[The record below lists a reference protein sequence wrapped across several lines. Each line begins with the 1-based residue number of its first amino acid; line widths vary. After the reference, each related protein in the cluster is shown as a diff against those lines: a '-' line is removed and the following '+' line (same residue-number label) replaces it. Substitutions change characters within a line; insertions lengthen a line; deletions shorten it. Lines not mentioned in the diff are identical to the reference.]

1 LVWTRHTLS
10 RDYRISRTAL
20 TSQTPLLG
28 KGAIRAESI
37 GVHRA
42 FTIVEL
48 LVVIAIVAVL
58 AGLAVTAMPGLMER
72 AERADALAKTRTM
85 GQAVLQYVPD
95 HAGKLPPLFPGQVLE
110 YEAGRGGRI
119 VTECADYLG
128 INQAEDIYL
137 VASLMPRAY
146 ARQTIPANP
155 AQMRVWVMN
164 GAVTNKGAIT
174 HPFGSVT
181 TPGQPPTGN
190 TPLAALA
197 GAESNWMM
205 STADQTQPAVSAA
218 PWKANTP
225 KDPPLGDVRAVFRFD
240 GSAGLVNIDKP

>member
-1 LVWTRHTLS
+1 MKNRRPSS
-10 RDYRISRTAL
+10 RSTAFSL
-20 TSQTPLLG
+20 
-28 KGAIRAESI
+28 
-37 GVHRA
+37 
-42 FTIVEL
+42 VEL
-48 LVVIAIVAVL
+48 LVVIAIIAVL
-58 AGLAVTAMPGLMER
+58 AALTARVLPSLIER

-85 GQAVLQYVPD
+85 GHAVLSYVPD

-128 INQAEDIYL
+128 INQAEEKYL

-146 ARQTIPANP
+146 ARQTVPSNP

-164 GAVTNKGAIT
+164 STVTNNGTAT
-174 HPFGSVT
+174 NPFGRVT

-190 TPLAALA
+190 TTLAALA
-197 GAESNWMM
+197 GAQTQWMI

-225 KDPPLGDVRAVFRFD
+225 PDPPLGDVRAVFRFD
-240 GSAGLVNIDKP
+240 GSAGLVNIDEP

>member
-1 LVWTRHTLS
+1 MR
-10 RDYRISRTAL
+10 
-20 TSQTPLLG
+20 
-28 KGAIRAESI
+28 
-37 GVHRA
+37 RA

-48 LVVIAIVAVL
+48 LVVIAIVSVL

-95 HAGKLPPLFPGQVLE
+95 HAGKLPRLFPGQVLE

-128 INQAEDIYL
+128 INQAEDKHL
-137 VASLMPRAY
+137 VTSLMPRAY
-146 ARQTIPANP
+146 ARQTVPANP

-164 GAVTNKGAIT
+164 GTVTNDATVI

-190 TPLAALA
+190 TTLAAVAELA
-197 GAESNWMM
+197 SQWMM
-205 STADQTQPAVSAA
+205 STADQKQPNVAGASWRANA
-218 PWKANTP
+218 PPT
-225 KDPPLGDVRAVFRFD
+225 PPLGEARAVFRFD
-240 GSAGLVNIDKP
+240 GSAGLVRIEAP

>member
-1 LVWTRHTLS
+1 MKNRRPSS
-10 RDYRISRTAL
+10 RSTAFSL
-20 TSQTPLLG
+20 
-28 KGAIRAESI
+28 
-37 GVHRA
+37 
-42 FTIVEL
+42 VEL
-48 LVVIAIVAVL
+48 LVTIAIIGVLAVL
-58 AGLAVTAMPGLMER
+58 AATVLPSLTQR

-85 GQAVLQYVPD
+85 GQAVLSYVPD

-128 INQAEDIYL
+128 INQAEDKHL

-146 ARQTIPANP
+146 ARQTVPSNP

-164 GAVTNKGAIT
+164 STVTKNDGTTT
-174 HPFGSVT
+174 HPFGRVT

-190 TPLAALA
+190 ATLATLA
-197 GAESNWMM
+197 GAQATWMM

-240 GSAGLVNIDKP
+240 GSAGFSKIDEP